1 MLYMPLC
8 FIAKSA
14 VFLLSGFIQ
23 SLMNSRIKLGLAIVL
38 LASVSFSAK
47 ALDLPFMSDGIAF
60 EVTLKDAESA
70 QQYSDLIDLIQAG
83 ISLQRAENLTLKRY
97 TDPKKIS
104 RFEQDIIIRILK
116 SRGYYRYFVNSKLI
130 YKGQTTSDI
139 DSSNESNNDIKK
151 IIYHVTPGT
160 QYKVTKIE
168 FNLDSD
174 VNLEQMPLLSIRE
187 DEPLIAENILN
198 SLDKIRS
205 YIRSQYCFYD
215 VKVSYQVFID
225 HQTSQAKV
233 IFTMEPSQQIS
244 FGPIF
249 IKGLESVD
257 YDYLKS
263 FITYEEGQCFQRNK
277 IDASRLSILRSN
289 LISNV
294 VINVADIERDQVIT
308 IYQVNER
315 NHRTVKAGIGY
326 STDEGTYLS
335 AGWEHRNIHGAGEKL
350 EFSTRFSSI
359 RQKVS
364 GQFYIPNFYSD
375 NKSLTLYSEAVNE
388 ELDAYEALSL
398 KTGAKIGFK
407 RTEFLNYFVGAELK
421 LSDVTDQDQ
430 NEKFYLASFP
440 FEIEWDHTNSILD
453 PSDGFLVT
461 AEVRPYIDII
471 NTQTKFYKTMLSVA
485 GYHTFDLPLQPTIA
499 ARYSV
504 GTITGESVE
513 NIPADERF
521 YVGGGGSVRGYP
533 YQSLSI
539 LNDDD
544 PEGGASFQQINTEL
558 RIRFKKDWG
567 LATFVGGGFAFEEA
581 TPDLNQELLWAA
593 GLGLRYYTSFAP
605 FRADIAFPLNK
616 RKDYDDDF
624 QLYISIGQAF

>member
-1 MLYMPLC
+1 MLYMSLC
-8 FIAKSA
+8 SIAKSD
-14 VFLLSGFIQ
+14 VFLLTGFIQ
-23 SLMNSRIKLGLAIVL
+23 SLMNSRIKLGLTIVL
-38 LASVSFSAK
+38 FASISFNTQ
-47 ALDLPFMSDGIAF
+47 ALELPFMNDGIPF
-60 EVTLKDAESA
+60 EVILKDADSA
-70 QQYSDLIDLIQAG
+70 QQYSDLIDLIKDG

-97 TDPKKIS
+97 ADPRKIS

-116 SRGYYRYFVNSKLI
+116 SRGYYRYFVSAKLI
-130 YKGQTTSDI
+130 DNKQTNASVN
-139 DSSNESNNDIKK
+139 SNYESFNNIKK
-151 IIYHVTPGT
+151 IIYQVTPGA
-160 QYKVTKIE
+160 QYKVTNIE
-168 FNLDSD
+168 FDLDQNVNLD
-174 VNLEQMPLLSIRE
+174 QMPLLSIQE
-187 DEPLIAENILN
+187 DEPLIAENILS

-215 VKVSYQVFID
+215 VKVAYQVFID

-233 IFTMEPSQQIS
+233 IFTMEPSRQTS
-244 FGPIF
+244 FGPVF
-249 IKGLESVD
+249 IEGLESVD
-257 YDYLKS
+257 YDYLMS
-263 FITYEEGQCFQRNK
+263 FISYEEGQCFQRNK
-277 IDASRLSILRSN
+277 IDASRLSVLRSN

-294 VINVADIERDQVIT
+294 VINVGEIENDHVT
-308 IYQVNER
+308 TNYQVNER

-335 AGWEHRNIHGAGEKL
+335 AGWEHRNIRGAGEKL
-350 EFSTRFSSI
+350 EFNTRFSSI

-375 NKSLTLYSEAVNE
+375 NKSLTLYSELVNE
-388 ELDAYEALSL
+388 ELDAYKALSL

-407 RTEFLNYFVGAELK
+407 RTEFLKYFVGAELK

-453 PSDGFLVT
+453 PSDGFLIT

-471 NTQTKFYKTMLSVA
+471 NTQTKFYKTMISVA
-485 GYHTFDLPLQPTIA
+485 GYHTFDLSLQPTIA

-533 YQSLSI
+533 YQSLSK
-539 LNDDD
+539 LNGDD

-581 TPDLNQELLWAA
+581 TPDMNQDLLWAA

>member
-1 MLYMPLC
+1 MSLC
-8 FIAKSA
+8 SIAKSD
-14 VFLLSGFIQ
+14 VFLLTGFIQ
-23 SLMNSRIKLGLAIVL
+23 SLMNSRIKLGLTIVL
-38 LASVSFSAK
+38 FASISFNTQ
-47 ALDLPFMSDGIAF
+47 ALELPFMNDGIPF
-60 EVTLKDAESA
+60 EVILKDADSA
-70 QQYSDLIDLIQAG
+70 QQYSDLIDLIKDG

-97 TDPKKIS
+97 ADPRKIS

-116 SRGYYRYFVNSKLI
+116 SRGYYRYFVSAKLI
-130 YKGQTTSDI
+130 DNKQTNASVN
-139 DSSNESNNDIKK
+139 SNYESFNNIKK
-151 IIYHVTPGT
+151 IIYQVTPGA
-160 QYKVTKIE
+160 QYKVTNIE
-168 FNLDSD
+168 FDLDQNVNLD
-174 VNLEQMPLLSIRE
+174 QMPLLSIQE
-187 DEPLIAENILN
+187 DEPLIAENILS

-215 VKVSYQVFID
+215 VKVAYQVFID

-233 IFTMEPSQQIS
+233 IFTMEPSRQTS
-244 FGPIF
+244 FGPVF
-249 IKGLESVD
+249 IEGLESVD
-257 YDYLKS
+257 YDYLMS
-263 FITYEEGQCFQRNK
+263 FISYEEGQCFQRNK
-277 IDASRLSILRSN
+277 IDASRLSVLRSN

-294 VINVADIERDQVIT
+294 VINVGEIENDHVT
-308 IYQVNER
+308 TNYQVNER

-335 AGWEHRNIHGAGEKL
+335 AGWEHRNIRGAGEKL

-375 NKSLTLYSEAVNE
+375 NKSLTLYSEVVNE

-453 PSDGFLVT
+453 PSDGFLIT

-471 NTQTKFYKTMLSVA
+471 NTQTKFYKTMISVA
-485 GYHTFDLPLQPTIA
+485 GYHTFDLSLQPTIA

-533 YQSLSI
+533 YQSLSK
-539 LNDDD
+539 LNGDD

-581 TPDLNQELLWAA
+581 TPDMNQDLLWAA

>member
-1 MLYMPLC
+1 
-8 FIAKSA
+8 
-14 VFLLSGFIQ
+14 
-23 SLMNSRIKLGLAIVL
+23 MNN
-38 LASVSFSAK
+38 
-47 ALDLPFMSDGIAF
+47 GIPF
-60 EVTLKDAESA
+60 EVILKDADSV
-70 QQYSDLIDLIQAG
+70 QQYSDLIDLIKDG

-97 TDPKKIS
+97 ADSRKIS

-116 SRGYYRYFVNSKLI
+116 SRGYYRYFVNAKLI
-130 YKGQTTSDI
+130 DKKQTDASVN
-139 DSSNESNNDIKK
+139 SNYEGFNDIKK
-151 IIYHVTPGT
+151 IIYQVTPGT
-160 QYKVTKIE
+160 QYTVTNIE
-168 FNLDSD
+168 FDLDQNVNLD
-174 VNLEQMPLLSIRE
+174 QMPLLSIQE
-187 DEPLIAENILN
+187 DEPLIAENILS

-215 VKVSYQVFID
+215 VKVAYQVFID

-233 IFTMEPSQQIS
+233 IFTMEPSRQTS
-244 FGPIF
+244 FGPVF
-249 IKGLESVD
+249 IEGLESVD
-257 YDYLKS
+257 YDYLMS
-263 FITYEEGQCFQRNK
+263 FISYEEGQCFQRNK
-277 IDASRLSILRSN
+277 IDASRLSVLRSN

-294 VINVADIERDQVIT
+294 VINVGEIENDQVT
-308 IYQVNER
+308 TNYQVNER

-326 STDEGTYLS
+326 STDEGMYLS
-335 AGWEHRNIHGAGEKL
+335 AGWEHRNIRGAGEKL

-375 NKSLTLYSEAVNE
+375 NKSLTLYSEVVNE
-388 ELDAYEALSL
+388 ELDAYKALSL

-407 RTEFLNYFVGAELK
+407 RTDFLNYSVGTELK

-453 PSDGFLVT
+453 PSDGFLIT

-471 NTQTKFYKTMLSVA
+471 NTQTKFYKTMISVA
-485 GYHTFDLPLQPTIA
+485 GYHTFDLSLQPTIA

-533 YQSLSI
+533 YQSLSK
-539 LNDDD
+539 LNGDD

-581 TPDLNQELLWAA
+581 TPDMNQDLLWAA

>member
-1 MLYMPLC
+1 MSLC
-8 FIAKSA
+8 IIAKSD
-14 VFLLSGFIQ
+14 VFLLTGFIQ
-23 SLMNSRIKLGLAIVL
+23 SLMNSRIKFGLTIVL
-38 LASVSFSAK
+38 FSSISFTTQ
-47 ALDLPFMSDGIAF
+47 ALELPFMNNGIPF
-60 EVTLKDAESA
+60 EVILKDADSV
-70 QQYSDLIDLIQAG
+70 QQYSDLIDLIKDG

-97 TDPKKIS
+97 ADSRKIS

-116 SRGYYRYFVNSKLI
+116 SRGYYRYFVNAKLI
-130 YKGQTTSDI
+130 DKKQTDASVN
-139 DSSNESNNDIKK
+139 SNYEGFNDIKK
-151 IIYHVTPGT
+151 IIYQVTPGT
-160 QYKVTKIE
+160 QYTVTNIE
-168 FNLDSD
+168 FDLDQNVNLD
-174 VNLEQMPLLSIRE
+174 QMPLLSIRK
-187 DEPLIAENILN
+187 DEPLIAENILS

-215 VKVSYQVFID
+215 VKVAYQVFID

-233 IFTMEPSQQIS
+233 IFTMEPSRQTS

-249 IKGLESVD
+249 IEGLESVD
-257 YDYLKS
+257 YDYLMS
-263 FITYEEGQCFQRNK
+263 FISYEEGQCFQRNK
-277 IDASRLSILRSN
+277 IDASRLSVLRSN

-294 VINVADIERDQVIT
+294 VINVGEIENDQVT
-308 IYQVNER
+308 TNYQVNER

-335 AGWEHRNIHGAGEKL
+335 AGWEHRNIRGAGEKL

-375 NKSLTLYSEAVNE
+375 NKSLTLYSEVVNE

-453 PSDGFLVT
+453 PSDGFLIT

-471 NTQTKFYKTMLSVA
+471 NTQTKFYKTMISVA
-485 GYHTFDLPLQPTIA
+485 GYHTFDLSLQPTIA

-533 YQSLSI
+533 YQSLSK
-539 LNDDD
+539 LNGDD

-558 RIRFKKDWG
+558 RIRFQKDWG

-581 TPDLNQELLWAA
+581 TPDMNQDLLWAA

>member
-1 MLYMPLC
+1 MLYMSLC
-8 FIAKSA
+8 SIAKSD
-14 VFLLSGFIQ
+14 VFLLTGFIQ
-23 SLMNSRIKLGLAIVL
+23 SLMNSRIKLGLTIVL
-38 LASVSFSAK
+38 FASISFNTQ
-47 ALDLPFMSDGIAF
+47 ALELPFMNDGIPF
-60 EVTLKDAESA
+60 EVILKDADSA
-70 QQYSDLIDLIQAG
+70 QQYSDLIDLIKDG

-97 TDPKKIS
+97 TDPSKIS

-116 SRGYYRYFVNSKLI
+116 SRGYYRYFVSAKLI
-130 YKGQTTSDI
+130 DNKQTNASVN
-139 DSSNESNNDIKK
+139 SNYESFNNIKK
-151 IIYHVTPGT
+151 IIYQVTPGA
-160 QYKVTKIE
+160 QYKVTNIE
-168 FNLDSD
+168 FDLDQNVNLD
-174 VNLEQMPLLSIRE
+174 QMPLLSIQE
-187 DEPLIAENILN
+187 DEPLIAENILS

-215 VKVSYQVFID
+215 VKVAYQVFID

-233 IFTMEPSQQIS
+233 IFTMEPSRQTS
-244 FGPIF
+244 FGPVF
-249 IKGLESVD
+249 IEGLESVD
-257 YDYLKS
+257 YDYLMS
-263 FITYEEGQCFQRNK
+263 FISYEEGQCFQRNK
-277 IDASRLSILRSN
+277 VDASRLSVLRSN

-294 VINVADIERDQVIT
+294 VINVGEIENDHVT
-308 IYQVNER
+308 TNYQVNER

-335 AGWEHRNIHGAGEKL
+335 AGWEHRNIRGAGEKL

-375 NKSLTLYSEAVNE
+375 NKSLTLYSELVNE
-388 ELDAYEALSL
+388 ELDAYKALSL

-407 RTEFLNYFVGAELK
+407 RTEFLKYFVGAELK

-453 PSDGFLVT
+453 PSDGFLIT

-471 NTQTKFYKTMLSVA
+471 NTQTKFYKTMISVA
-485 GYHTFDLPLQPTIA
+485 GYHTFDLSLQPTIA

-533 YQSLSI
+533 YQSLSK
-539 LNDDD
+539 LNGDD

-581 TPDLNQELLWAA
+581 TPDMNQDLLWAA

>member
-1 MLYMPLC
+1 MLYMSLC
-8 FIAKSA
+8 SIAKSD
-14 VFLLSGFIQ
+14 VFLLTGFVQ
-23 SLMNSRIKLGLAIVL
+23 SLMNSRIKLGLTIVL
-38 LASVSFSAK
+38 FASISFNTQ
-47 ALDLPFMSDGIAF
+47 ALELPFINDGIPF
-60 EVTLKDAESA
+60 EVILKDADSA
-70 QQYSDLIDLIQAG
+70 QQYSDLIDLIKDG

-97 TDPKKIS
+97 ADPRKIS

-116 SRGYYRYFVNSKLI
+116 SRGYYRYFVSAKLI
-130 YKGQTTSDI
+130 DNKQTNASVN
-139 DSSNESNNDIKK
+139 SNYERFNNIKK
-151 IIYHVTPGT
+151 IIYQVTPGT
-160 QYKVTKIE
+160 QYKVTNIE
-168 FNLDSD
+168 FDLDQNVNLD
-174 VNLEQMPLLSIRE
+174 QMPTLSIQE
-187 DEPLIAENILN
+187 DEPLIAENILS

-215 VKVSYQVFID
+215 VKVAYQVFID

-233 IFTMEPSQQIS
+233 IFTMEPSRQTS
-244 FGPIF
+244 FGPVF
-249 IKGLESVD
+249 IEGLESVD
-257 YDYLKS
+257 YDYLMS
-263 FITYEEGQCFQRNK
+263 FISYEEGQCFQRNK
-277 IDASRLSILRSN
+277 IDASRLSVLRSN

-294 VINVADIERDQVIT
+294 VINVGEIENDHVT
-308 IYQVNER
+308 TNYQVNER

-335 AGWEHRNIHGAGEKL
+335 AGWEHRNIRGAGEKL

-364 GQFYIPNFYSD
+364 GQFYIPNFYSN
-375 NKSLTLYSEAVNE
+375 NKSLTLYSEVVNE
-388 ELDAYEALSL
+388 ELDAYKALSL

-407 RTEFLNYFVGAELK
+407 RTDFLNYSVGAELK

-453 PSDGFLVT
+453 PSDGFLIT

-471 NTQTKFYKTMLSVA
+471 NTQTKFYKTMISVA
-485 GYHTFDLPLQPTIA
+485 GYHTFDLSLQPTIA

-533 YQSLSI
+533 YQSLSK
-539 LNDDD
+539 LDGDD

>member
-1 MLYMPLC
+1 MLYMSLC
-8 FIAKSA
+8 SIAKSD
-14 VFLLSGFIQ
+14 VFLLTGFIQ
-23 SLMNSRIKLGLAIVL
+23 SLMNSRIKLGLTIVL
-38 LASVSFSAK
+38 FASISFNTQ
-47 ALDLPFMSDGIAF
+47 ALELPFMNDGIPF
-60 EVTLKDAESA
+60 EVILKDADSA
-70 QQYSDLIDLIQAG
+70 QQYSDLIDLIKDG

-97 TDPKKIS
+97 ADPRKIS

-116 SRGYYRYFVNSKLI
+116 SRGYYRYFVSAKLI
-130 YKGQTTSDI
+130 DNKQTNASVN
-139 DSSNESNNDIKK
+139 SNYESFNNIKK
-151 IIYHVTPGT
+151 IIYQVTPGA
-160 QYKVTKIE
+160 QYKVTNIE
-168 FNLDSD
+168 FDLDQNVNLD
-174 VNLEQMPLLSIRE
+174 QMPLLSIQE
-187 DEPLIAENILN
+187 DEPLIAENILS

-215 VKVSYQVFID
+215 VKVAYQVFID

-233 IFTMEPSQQIS
+233 IFTMEPSRQTS
-244 FGPIF
+244 FGPVF
-249 IKGLESVD
+249 IEGLESVD
-257 YDYLKS
+257 YDYLMS
-263 FITYEEGQCFQRNK
+263 FISYEEGQCFQRNK
-277 IDASRLSILRSN
+277 IDASRLSVLRSN

-294 VINVADIERDQVIT
+294 VINVGEIENDQVT
-308 IYQVNER
+308 TNYQVNER

-326 STDEGTYLS
+326 STDEGMYLS
-335 AGWEHRNIHGAGEKL
+335 AGWEHRNIRGAGEKL

-375 NKSLTLYSEAVNE
+375 NKSLTLYSEVVNE
-388 ELDAYEALSL
+388 ELDAYKALSL

-453 PSDGFLVT
+453 PSDGFLIT

-471 NTQTKFYKTMLSVA
+471 NTQTKFYKTMISVA
-485 GYHTFDLPLQPTIA
+485 GYHTFDLSLQPTIA

-533 YQSLSI
+533 YQSLSK
-539 LNDDD
+539 LNGDD

-581 TPDLNQELLWAA
+581 TPDMNQDLLWAA